1 MKDITNKIVT
11 NNLRTTILQHELPEA
26 DLTQGRGTLDKSFI
40 FKSVSL
46 YIYIIFFFCLLI
58 IVKSLLILLQIS
70 RLLDRLSHRLENPG
84 LDTEIHNLHNTTIS
98 VLLYYLDMLDRVDLG
113 KAYNR
118 ISGTSYKEETIRY
131 LH

>member
-1 MKDITNKIVT
+1 M
-11 NNLRTTILQHELPEA
+11 
-26 DLTQGRGTLDKSFI
+26 
-40 FKSVSL
+40 
-46 YIYIIFFFCLLI
+46 
-58 IVKSLLILLQIS
+58 KSLLIVLQIS
-70 RLLDRLSHRLENPG
+70 RLLDRLSYRLENPG

-131 LH
+131 LSIINY